1 MDLLIMMSQ
10 IYSNNKTYNERMII
24 PIIIYNTNIN
34 INNSNKRNNKN
45 NNNTNNNNKNNKN
58 NDHDN
63 NNDNNND
70 NSNDN
75 NFRPKKPAKLLNAF
89 RKNDRDICRSGP

>member
-1 MDLLIMMSQ
+1 MMSQ
-10 IYSNNKTYNERMII
+10 IVITKHTNERMII
-24 PIIIYNTNIN
+24 PIRIYNNNIN

-45 NNNTNNNNKNNKN
+45 NNNNKDNKN

-75 NFRPKKPAKLLNAF
+75 SFRPKKPAKLLNAF
-89 RKNDRDICRSGP
+89 RKNARDICRSGP